1 MHAHTRSKKGCI
13 TLIERD
19 SKCYKTFEINAI
31 HLNIL
36 FKESWERK
44 KNISTKILSTT
55 VNNIDKK
62 GFLCIRT
69 AYYDDF

>member
-36 FKESWERK
+36 FKESWEK
-44 KNISTKILSTT
+44 K
-55 VNNIDKK
+55 KK
-62 GFLCIRT
+62 TFPQK
-69 AYYDDF
+69 Y

>member
-36 FKESWERK
+36 FKESWEK
-44 KNISTKILSTT
+44 KKKKHFHKNIKHNS
-55 VNNIDKK
+55 
-62 GFLCIRT
+62 
-69 AYYDDF
+69 